1 MDVKELRQKIAELEK
16 LQATYSDMGKQ
27 IKQTM
32 SLLNATLESTA
43 DGLLVV
49 DNFGKVVRY
58 NKKFLKMWHI
68 PESLA
73 EQNDDK
79 APIGFCPESIAGP

>member
-16 LQATYSDMGKQ
+16 QQSTFSDMGKQ
-27 IKQTM
+27 MKQTM

-49 DNFGKVVRY
+49 DNFG
-58 NKKFLKMWHI
+58 
-68 PESLA
+68 
-73 EQNDDK
+73 
-79 APIGFCPESIAGP
+79 

>member
-1 MDVKELRQKIAELEK
+1 MDVKELRRKIAELEK
-16 LQATYSDMGKQ
+16 LQSTYSDMGKQ

-49 DNFGKVVRY
+49 DNFGKALLQKHQERRMGQAVKPV
-58 NKKFLKMWHI
+58 LLSI
-68 PESLA
+68 PYSTR
-73 EQNDDK
+73 
-79 APIGFCPESIAGP
+79 

>member
-1 MDVKELRQKIAELEK
+1 MDLKELRQKIAKLEK
-16 LQATYSDMGKQ
+16 LRSTYSDMGKQ

-58 NKKFLKMWHI
+58 NEKFLKMWRI
-68 PESLA
+68 PSPGRA
-73 EQNDDK
+73 K
-79 APIGFCPESIAGP
+79 